1 MKNLRLL
8 RPSHRLIVGMSMFEM
23 LMVVAIIGV
32 ISSMIVPNISGTL
45 TSATREIHDRRN
57 AQEIVGLAMSAQA
70 ADAPYLE
77 YGDLRATVENLI
89 EGVEAPDGPF
99 RGCVF
104 RLENRLSERDLVAA
118 MKFLELTSDELLLRI
133 PGNGYRS

>member
-1 MKNLRLL
+1 
-8 RPSHRLIVGMSMFEM
+8 MSFFEM
-23 LMVVAIIGV
+23 LMVVAIFGV
-32 ISSMIVPNISGTL
+32 ISSMIAPHISGTL

-70 ADAPYLE
+70 ADAPYIE

-89 EGVEAPDGPF
+89 NGVEAPDGPF

-104 RLENRLSERDLVAA
+104 RLENRLSEKDLHAA
-118 MKFLELTSDELLLRI
+118 MQFLELTGDELLLMI
-133 PGNGYRS
+133 PGSGYDS